1 MKNHWILCAAL
12 GAGLASFNGAP
23 SIEGAQ
29 DDRQDLQT
37 MVIELQSEVQELRTM
52 AENSERVTRETIA
65 YLTTLSKTSSELS
78 KTLDSAEEKG
88 FTAGINPSS
97 RETLLSGW
105 RAQLAKLQENVPSLT
120 KKKKPETGRSLS
132 RR

>member
-12 GAGLASFNGAP
+12 GAGLASSGVAP

-29 DDRQDLQT
+29 DDRQDLQS
-37 MVIELQSEVQELRTM
+37 MVIELQSEVQELREM

-120 KKKKPETGRSLS
+120 KKKKPETGRGLS